1 MEYWSIGFY
10 QSITP
15 ALQFATRYWKASRLN
30 SSEECL
36 NGQ

>member
-15 ALQFATRYWKASRLN
+15 TLQYSSLNEILEGIAS
-30 SSEECL
+30 EF
-36 NGQ
+36 